1 MFIIDKLIK
10 LCEKEKEVE
19 ISKEE
24 IDDIAKGLKINW
36 NEVDFSITDLLEG
49 TKTEFSEHK
58 NVHHGNFEI
67 ASKIAL
73 DHLRELP
80 DYYKKLKEANL

>member
-1 MFIIDKLIK
+1 MLIINKLIK

-24 IDDIAKGLKINW
+24 IDDITKDLKINW
-36 NEVDFSITDLLEG
+36 DKVDFSIDDLLEG
-49 TKTEFSEHK
+49 TKTEFAEHK
-58 NVHHGNFEI
+58 DVHHGNIEI

-73 DHLRELP
+73 SHLKEFS
-80 DYYKKLKEANL
+80 DYYKKLKAANL